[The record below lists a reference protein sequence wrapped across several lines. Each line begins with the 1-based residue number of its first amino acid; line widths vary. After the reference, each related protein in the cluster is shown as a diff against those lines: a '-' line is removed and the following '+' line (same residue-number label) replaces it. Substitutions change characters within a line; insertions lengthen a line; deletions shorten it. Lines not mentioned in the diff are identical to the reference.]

1 MTVLNDPW
9 TKMPPSQKAKFVKAK
24 MHFYF
29 QEEGGW
35 MIHHPHSMGRRPS
48 RGHVVDDAQTRGH
61 SAISALL
68 ADHYIDHVMASRGR
82 QLIEV
87 LFKTSTVDASIAPED
102 GGLIFYWAALE
113 MAITIQVFPSSGY
126 WWSVRN
132 IAGTSYSGAGSDLPL
147 HDLRYSL
154 NQFSKEVELQNPNWR
169 SIVR

>member
-1 MTVLNDPW
+1 MTVLHDPW
-9 TKMPPSQKAKFVKAK
+9 TETTPSQKAKLVKAR

-29 QEEGGW
+29 QEEGGR
-35 MIHHPHSMGRRPS
+35 MLHHPRLMSRRPS
-48 RGHVVDDAQTRGH
+48 GGPVVDDAQLRGH

-68 ADHYIDHVMASRGR
+68 ADQYIDHVMASRGR

-87 LFKTSTVDASIAPED
+87 LFKTNTVDASIAPED
-102 GGLIFYWAALE
+102 GGLIFYWAALD
-113 MAITIQVFPSSGY
+113 MAITIQIFPSSGY

-132 IAGTSYSGAGSDLPL
+132 IAGTSYSDAGSDLPL
-147 HDLRYSL
+147 LNLRYSL